1 MVFSLR
7 ESESPRLVNEIFSQV
22 AQGYMLENALFGID
36 SLLADAELGER
47 SASAHNDIGIPAPL
61 LASGENSHLKSN

>member
-7 ESESPRLVNEIFSQV
+7 ESESPGLVNEVFSQV

-36 SLLADAELGER
+36 SLLANAELGER
-47 SASAHNDIGIPAPL
+47 STSAHNDIGIAAAL
-61 LASGENSHLKSN
+61 LLILLI